1 MAAANTDQNFYQN
14 AARSLKADP
23 KKSAVLGVLA
33 ITFASVIGR
42 AVFNSAGKSLPAAAR
57 GMISRVDS
65 NQTPQAMVATQRQSA
80 SFAELQKWSEAP
92 VPPSVRNLFNVRID
106 YFPVDGSRTSQS
118 GLGDEGFWSR
128 LEKSMALQADSKDK
142 RENLIA
148 NFRAQAGQLKLQSIM
163 MGPQPRAMV
172 NSELVG
178 EGSVVAEFRVL
189 KIEAR
194 RIIVEREGIKL
205 EIQMR

>member
-1 MAAANTDQNFYQN
+1 MAAANPEQNPLN
-14 AARSLKADP
+14 GVIRSLKADP
-23 KKSAVLGVLA
+23 KKSALLAVLA
-33 ITFASVIGR
+33 IMFASVIGR
-42 AVFNSAGKSLPAAAR
+42 AFLNNGGKSLPATAR
-57 GMISRVDS
+57 AMINRVDGD
-65 NQTPQAMVATQRQSA
+65 QTPQAFVSSQRPSA
-80 SFAELQKWSEAP
+80 SYAELQKWSDTP
-92 VPPSVRNLFNVRID
+92 VPPTIRNLFNVRID

-118 GLGDEGFWSR
+118 GLTDEGFWSR

-148 NFRAQAGQLKLQSIM
+148 NFRTQAGQLKLQSTM

-172 NSELVG
+172 NGELVG